1 MFKELIEAEALK
13 NKYIKPQSGAS
24 PSEIKSAEKKLK
36 VAFPNELKTLLSEM
50 NGDKYLFMSAN
61 EIAERN
67 TEVRDIL
74 GECYENLDEL
84 LFFAGNGC
92 GDYYSYII
100 SNGIADETNIVRWE
114 HETNE
119 RIPVANTLKEVI
131 EKYFSDKI

>member
-1 MFKELIEAEALK
+1 MFRELIENEAEN
-13 NKYIKPQSGAS
+13 NKYIKPQKGAS
-24 PSEIKSAEKKLK
+24 LAEIKSAEKKLK
-36 VAFPNELKTLLSEM
+36 ISFPSELKTLLTEM
-50 NGDKYLFMSAN
+50 NGDKYLFMSAE

-92 GDYYSYII
+92 GDYYSYVV
-100 SNGIADETNIVRWE
+100 SNGIVRDIEIVRWE

-119 RIPVANTLKEVI
+119 RIPVANSLTEVI